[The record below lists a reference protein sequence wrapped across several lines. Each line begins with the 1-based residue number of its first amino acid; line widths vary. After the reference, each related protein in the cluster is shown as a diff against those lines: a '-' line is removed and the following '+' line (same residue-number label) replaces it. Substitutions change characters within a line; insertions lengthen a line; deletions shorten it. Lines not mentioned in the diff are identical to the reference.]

1 MAEMES
7 AHGKLS
13 TVDRNWTAPRFIA
26 LLGGTLLV
34 ALAFL
39 YFIASFHHNTADFSW
54 DPFAHDIVRHTVE
67 SSSI

>member
-13 TVDRNWTAPRFIA
+13 PVDQKWTAPRFIA
-26 LLGGTLLV
+26 LLTGTLLV
-34 ALAFL
+34 ALTFL
-39 YFIASFHHNTADFSW
+39 YFIASFHGGKVDFSW
-54 DPFAHDIVRHTVE
+54 DPFAHDIVKHTVE